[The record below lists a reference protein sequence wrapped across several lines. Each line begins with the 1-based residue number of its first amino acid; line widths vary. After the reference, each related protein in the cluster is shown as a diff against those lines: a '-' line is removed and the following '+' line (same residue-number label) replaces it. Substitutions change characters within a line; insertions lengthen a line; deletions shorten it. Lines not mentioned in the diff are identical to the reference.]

1 MARVKTILIVEDDFD
16 LRRMF
21 RTALT
26 FEGYVVI
33 EASDGLDAL
42 RALDGHAIDLI
53 VLDLVLPLVSGHVVL
68 QEVAARAHTQQ
79 VPVVVVVTGSPGPH
93 DDLQAS
99 CVLMKPVTPERLG
112 QTVRRCLL
120 AGSSTSAS

>member
-1 MARVKTILIVEDDFD
+1 MTSTCEVQPPTM
-16 LRRMF
+16 RRRLSAGPGS
-21 RTALT
+21 RTAEPGSRRRSRRET
-26 FEGYVVI
+26 GSRSESGR
-33 EASDGLDAL
+33 LD
-42 RALDGHAIDLI
+42 
-53 VLDLVLPLVSGHVVL
+53 
-68 QEVAARAHTQQ
+68 

>member
-1 MARVKTILIVEDDFD
+1 MKTILVVEDDLD

-21 RTALT
+21 RTALAL
-26 FEGYVVI
+26 EGYRVL
-33 EASDGLDAL
+33 EAGDGLDAL
-42 RALDGHAIDLI
+42 RLLDGHDIDLV

-68 QEVAARAHTQQ
+68 QDVAARAVTQN

-99 CVLMKPVTPERLG
+99 CVLLKPVTPERLV
-112 QTVRRCLL
+112 QTVRRCLV
-120 AGSSTSAS
+120 AGSAAYLS